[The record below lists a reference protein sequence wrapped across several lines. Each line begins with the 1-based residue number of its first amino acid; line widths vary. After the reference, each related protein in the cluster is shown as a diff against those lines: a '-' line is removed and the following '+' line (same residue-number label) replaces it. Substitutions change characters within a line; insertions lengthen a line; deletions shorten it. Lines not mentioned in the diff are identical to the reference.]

1 MSINKSSMKQD
12 KGHESEVEIFVKA
25 TEKGGETSPPI
36 PFEQIIEVSKASCLA
51 MDSVETGVYYKL

>member
-1 MSINKSSMKQD
+1 MRARWRYLSKPLKR
-12 KGHESEVEIFVKA
+12 
-25 TEKGGETSPPI
+25 GETSPI

>member
-25 TEKGGETSPPI
+25 TEKGGETSPI